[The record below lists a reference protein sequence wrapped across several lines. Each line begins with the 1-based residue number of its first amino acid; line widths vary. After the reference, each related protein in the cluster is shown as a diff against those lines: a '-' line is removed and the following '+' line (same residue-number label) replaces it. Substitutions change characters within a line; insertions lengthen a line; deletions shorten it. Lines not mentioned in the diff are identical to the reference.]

1 MSGEVGSLVG
11 DRVVSHERSRPADL
25 PRRHRLCSR
34 HAGPYPSHYCGCFSC
49 CALLAQGHRCR
60 EAVTVSATTTR
71 IDLAAAEGLMSTLAT
86 RPRRCPA
93 RASALTRSMR
103 RTISPIRSSRR
114 LGCDRSGHKGDV
126 RRRLTHRLPPLGHR
140 HGRGA
145 TLRVYIEHYEPPA
158 GKLDQETASRAP
170 RSHRALTNP
179 RRDRGA
185 HRPQGA
191 DRDHLDCNLATRSF
205 RMKPR
210 VVGTRLTPMCVF

>member
-1 MSGEVGSLVG
+1 MSGEVGSLAG

-34 HAGPYPSHYCGCFSC
+34 HAGSYLSHFCGCVSC
-49 CALLAQGHRCR
+49 CALLAGGHHGR
-60 EAVTVSATTTR
+60 EAATVSAATTR
-71 IDLAAAEGLMSTLAT
+71 IDLAAAQGLMSTLAT

-103 RTISPIRSSRR
+103 RTISPIMIRSTARMRQIRAKGRCSKAAHASSTASWAPA
-114 LGCDRSGHKGDV
+114 RS
-126 RRRLTHRLPPLGHR
+126 
-140 HGRGA
+140 GA
-145 TLRVYIEHYEPPA
+145 TLRVYIERYEPPA
-158 GKLDQETASRAP
+158 GKLDQETQAALADLIALSR
-170 RSHRALTNP
+170 SLVGI
-179 RRDRGA
+179 DA
-185 HRPQGA
+185 HTGRKA